1 MTWPPVC
8 ARCEAGRMLSHEQAA
23 RTLNM
28 SVESVRRLL
37 TSREIRSCAR
47 DADLVDSLSLE
58 TFRSSER
65 EQVGRILQE
74 MVTEAEDMGLYDIEP
89 LPFRR

>member
-23 RTLNM
+23 RTQNT
-28 SVESVRRLL
+28 SAESIRRLH
-37 TSREIRSCAR
+37 TSGEIRSYAR

-74 MVTEAEDMGLYDIEP
+74 LEP
-89 LPFRR
+89 SGKVKATLAR